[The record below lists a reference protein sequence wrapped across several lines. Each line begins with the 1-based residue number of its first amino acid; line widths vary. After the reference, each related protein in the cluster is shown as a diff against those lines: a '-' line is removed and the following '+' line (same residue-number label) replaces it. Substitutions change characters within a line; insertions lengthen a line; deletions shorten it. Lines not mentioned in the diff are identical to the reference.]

1 MVLEEEGTNRKK
13 TEKKGNKSRRRKE
26 NRGDEMRRKKRI
38 GKETQ

>member
-13 TEKKGNKSRRRKE
+13 TEKEGYKSRRRKE